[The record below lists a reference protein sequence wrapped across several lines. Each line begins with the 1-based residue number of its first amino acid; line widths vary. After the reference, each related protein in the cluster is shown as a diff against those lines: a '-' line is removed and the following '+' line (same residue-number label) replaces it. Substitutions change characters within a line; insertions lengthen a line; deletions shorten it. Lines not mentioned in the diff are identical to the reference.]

1 MEGIRTASLAATVTP
16 DGRSRPPSRPPRTH
30 RSAGCP
36 PPSAPRWPDSAD
48 PSRVR
53 EARPSTPG
61 RPASPPCARS
71 RAGSRWRARPAGR
84 RAPDAAVPPRWPCRA
99 RPRGAPRG
107 AARRRRRR
115 RARVPGIEALLD
127 QDAADGAGSGGVDDL
142 DDARRGLQRVQPEW
156 LADPEPD
163 RLLRSL
169 RVEPQPSPEEVVG
182 IQVPGHQIG
191 VRDRRLRPPR
201 P

>member
-1 MEGIRTASLAATVTP
+1 MASAPSGEASPGCGGTTTLALPSLATRRA
-16 DGRSRPPSRPPRTH
+16 
-30 RSAGCP
+30 AGSG
-36 PPSAPRWPDSAD
+36 SAPPKATSESPEDRGSA
-48 PSRVR
+48 R
-53 EARPSTPG
+53 
-61 RPASPPCARS
+61 
-71 RAGSRWRARPAGR
+71 
-84 RAPDAAVPPRWPCRA
+84 
-99 RPRGAPRG
+99 
-107 AARRRRRR
+107 
-115 RARVPGIEALLD
+115 

-142 DDARRGLQRVQPEW
+142 DDARRGLQRVQPER